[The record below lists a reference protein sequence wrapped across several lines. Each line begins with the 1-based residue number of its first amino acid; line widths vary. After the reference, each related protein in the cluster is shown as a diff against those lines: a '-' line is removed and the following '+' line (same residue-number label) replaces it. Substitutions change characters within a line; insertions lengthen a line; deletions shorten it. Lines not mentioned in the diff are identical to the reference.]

1 MGRSEEA
8 GGEELT
14 ARQRMSINSIELLLI
29 CGLVESDGNPV
40 DGAETYRW
48 TRDADNFRMV
58 LDLGEE

>member
-1 MGRSEEA
+1 
-8 GGEELT
+8 
-14 ARQRMSINSIELLLI
+14 MSINSIEFLLI
-29 CGLVESDGNPV
+29 CGLVESDGNPI